1 MKSKLKQLL
10 IVGLLVA
17 GVLPC
22 CPQMTPR
29 PYQAYPPPLVRP
41 PAPVLTPP
49 GMSPLARV
57 EDLVF
62 EMTNQVRR
70 ARGLAPL
77 IKDNELRQVARSYSN
92 DMLVRRFFD
101 HTTPDGVPFEARI
114 RDQYR
119 HGVYAMGEN
128 IWSASGYN
136 PNQAQYLAKQ
146 IMDSWM
152 RSPGHRENLLSPD
165 FTNLGVGISASYNN
179 IRATQDFVGRSKGF
193 NLGRSVHSPAH

>member
-17 GVLPC
+17 GVLPG
-22 CPQMTPR
+22 CPQVTPR
-29 PYQAYPPPLVRP
+29 PYPAYPPPLVRP
-41 PAPVLTPP
+41 PATSWPP
-49 GMSPLARV
+49 SGVSSLARV

-62 EMTNQVRR
+62 EMTNQVRQ

-77 IKDNELRQVARSYSN
+77 IQDNELREVARSYSN

-101 HTTPDGVPFEARI
+101 HTTPDGVPFQARI
-114 RDQYR
+114 RARYR
-119 HGVYAMGEN
+119 HGVSAMGEN

-136 PNQAQYLAKQ
+136 PNNAQYLAKE

-165 FTNLGVGISASYNN
+165 FTHLGVGISASYNN
-179 IRATQDFVGRSKGF
+179 IRATQDFVGRSKGYGF
-193 NLGRSVHSPAH
+193 RGTFSAK

>member
-1 MKSKLKQLL
+1 MKSKFKQLL

-17 GVLPC
+17 GVLPG
-22 CPQMTPR
+22 CPQVTPM
-29 PYQAYPPPLVRP
+29 PYQVFNPPMVRP
-41 PAPVLTPP
+41 PAPVWPPP
-49 GMSPLARV
+49 GMSNLARV

-77 IKDNELRQVARSYSN
+77 IQDNELRQVARSYSD

-114 RDQYR
+114 RDHYR
-119 HGVYAMGEN
+119 HGVSAMGEN

-136 PNQAQYLAKQ
+136 PNNAPYLAKE
-146 IMDSWM
+146 IMASWM
-152 RSPGHRENLLSPD
+152 RSPGHRENLLGPD
-165 FTNLGVGISASYNN
+165 FTHLGVGISAGYNN
-179 IRATQDFVGRSKGF
+179 IRATQDFVGRSRGF
-193 NLGRSVHSPAH
+193 NLGRAFPSR